1 MILQYIHQD
10 GSKESINIKNS
21 KDVTDKWININTIDK
36 ISFIKEFI
44 PAFNSGQKIILFDHK
59 HTQLLKFHKDNNIN
73 NLKNIDEVNKDSQ
86 ILFFT
91 SGSSGFPIGAFKSK
105 KNLLNEV
112 EVLKQL
118 LKDST
123 IKRVVVT
130 VPFVHIYG
138 IIAGL
143 LLPSELKD
151 IELIV
156 KDDFLPYELL
166 EEAFEKNTLIITTP
180 VFIKALSRID
190 ETKDLSSS
198 IFISSTGP
206 LAIEDITDFTNKFKT
221 NLLQLF
227 GSTETGGIAY
237 KYNEA
242 KKWTTLNTVTIS
254 SLNNKLNVK
263 STFLSKYI
271 LDKNIHTLK
280 QPFQTEDIIENDKDG
295 FILLGRSNKIIKIAG
310 KRISSIQIEAI
321 LETIPEVKACI
332 VELVYKKDLLRSEQI
347 KIILEVKEK
356 ISKSIIKESI
366 SNNFGPLNI
375 PFSILYVDKINYS
388 SVGKKIIF

>member
-1 MILQYIHQD
+1 MILQYIHHD
-10 GSKESINIKNS
+10 GTKEYIDIKEN
-21 KDVTDKWININTIDK
+21 KKVTDKWININTTDK

-44 PAFNSGQKIILFDHK
+44 PAFNSGQKIILFDQKHK
-59 HTQLLKFHKDNNIN
+59 QLLKFHEDNDIN
-73 NLKNIDEVNKDSQ
+73 NLKSIAEVNKNAQ

-105 KNLLNEV
+105 SNLLNEV
-112 EVLKQL
+112 KVLKQL
-118 LKDST
+118 LEKQV

-143 LLPSELKD
+143 LLPSLFD
-151 IELIV
+151 NIELIV

-166 EEAFEKNTLIITTP
+166 EEAFIENTLVITTP

-190 ETKDLSSS
+190 DTKNLSSS

-206 LAIEDITDFTNKFKT
+206 LDTKDINDFKDKFKT
-221 NLLQLF
+221 NILQLF
-227 GSTETGGIAY
+227 GSTETGGVAY
-237 KYNEA
+237 KYNET
-242 KKWTTLNTVTIS
+242 KEWTALNTVNIS
-254 SLNNKLNVK
+254 SLNDKLNVT
-263 STFLSKYI
+263 STFISKYI

-280 QPFQTEDIIENDKDG
+280 QPFQTEDIIQDSKDG

-310 KRISSIQIEAI
+310 KRISSMQIESI
-321 LETIPEVKACI
+321 LETIPEVKNCI

-347 KIILEVKEK
+347 KIILEAENKLT
-356 ISKSIIKESI
+356 KSTIKERI
-366 SNNFGPLNI
+366 SNSFGPLNI
-375 PFSILYVDKINYS
+375 PFSVSYVDKINYS